1 MLSLKMLLSLFSVL
15 MLSSIA
21 NAFDCYTI
29 TKCTPEISALDEN
42 SLNQTIEIRC
52 TFRDKIANPLDVM
65 WKFSYNNEYRMAIDM
80 DGVTMPPFKHKIMH
94 VEDNYPNQPY
104 SISVLRV
111 PLLNASY
118 YTNYTCVSVMGQCYR
133 TVKINLKQKALG
145 YMNGSPQTFAFSSLS
160 FVPILL
166 CFLAIY

>member
-1 MLSLKMLLSLFSVL
+1 M
-15 MLSSIA
+15 
-21 NAFDCYTI
+21 
-29 TKCTPEISALDEN
+29 KCTPEISALDEN

-52 TFRDKIANPLDVM
+52 TFRNKIANPLDVM

-80 DGVTMPPFKHKIMH
+80 DGVTMPPFKHKIIH
-94 VEDNYPNQPY
+94 VEDPKQPY

-145 YMNGSPQTFAFSSLS
+145 YMNSSPQTFKFSMLN

-166 CFLAIY
+166 TFLTIF